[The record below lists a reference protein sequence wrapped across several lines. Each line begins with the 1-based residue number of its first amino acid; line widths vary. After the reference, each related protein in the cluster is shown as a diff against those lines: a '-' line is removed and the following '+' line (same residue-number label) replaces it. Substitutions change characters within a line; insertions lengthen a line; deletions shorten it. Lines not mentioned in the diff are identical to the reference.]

1 MEKRLMMFIAGLFL
15 SMGVAL
21 AQTQVNGTVTSADDG
36 EPVIGA
42 SVLVEGTKTGTVT
55 DINGN
60 FSISVPAGKKLVVS
74 YLGMQTQTVNAKP
87 GMRIELAADSQTL
100 EDLVV
105 VGYGTGRKVGTVI
118 GSVSTVG
125 SDKLKNAPSAS
136 VLDALQ
142 GNKVGA
148 QDPVQGMRKSGGRAC
163 RIVCRFLCASA
174 RSRAEYCHAHI
185 RPPSHSAARLG
196 RRALY
201 FNVLR
206 GGYPKSQPAHL
217 LPQAFPRAIFRAL
230 RTRFQKGK
238 RDCFTVHSI
247 QAYRAG
253 YP

>member
-1 MEKRLMMFIAGLFL
+1 MMFIAGLFL

-60 FSISVPAGKKLVVS
+60 FSISVPAGKKLVIS
-74 YLGMQTQTVNAKP
+74 YLGMQTQTVSAKP

-125 SDKLKNAPSAS
+125 SDKLKNAPLPPCSTHCKARW
-136 VLDALQ
+136 Q
-142 GNKVGA
+142 
-148 QDPVQGMRKSGGRAC
+148 
-163 RIVCRFLCASA
+163 VCPSC
-174 RSRAEYCHAHI
+174 
-185 RPPSHSAARLG
+185 PPA
-196 RRALY
+196 
-201 FNVLR
+201 VWQVIT
-206 GGYPKSQPAHL
+206 QPQS
-217 LPQAFPRAIFRAL
+217 PFM
-230 RTRFQKGK
+230 
-238 RDCFTVHSI
+238 V
-247 QAYRAG
+247 
-253 YP
+253 